1 VGRTRPP
8 FVDSVRDEHPDQRV
22 EVWFQD
28 EIAAKAIWVFG
39 TQQGTLTRVWGE
51 RGSRPRAVR
60 QTEYKWG
67 SIFAAVNPLTGDSSA
82 LIAPT
87 VNTGLMSEHL
97 RMIAEEA
104 GEGTHVV
111 LVLDGAGWHVAKSLR
126 VPESMTL
133 LFLPPYSPELMPI
146 ERVWAW
152 MRQHHLSNRVFA
164 DEAELDDAIAESWNS
179 IGPERLRSITATEWV
194 THEN

>member
-1 VGRTRPP
+1 MARTRPP
-8 FVDSVRDEHPDQRV
+8 FVDSVRREHPEERV

-28 EIAAKAIWVFG
+28 EARIG
-39 TQQGTLTRVWGE
+39 QQGTLTRVWGQ

-67 SIFAAVNPLTGDSSA
+67 YIFAAVNPLTGASSA

-87 VNTGLMSEHL
+87 VGAGLMSEHL
-97 RMIAEEA
+97 RMIADEA

-111 LVLDGAGWHVAKSLR
+111 LVLDGAGWHVAKALR

-164 DEAELDDAIAESWNS
+164 DEAHIDAAIAESWNRLD
-179 IGPERLRSITATEWV
+179 PERLRSITATGWI
-194 THEN
+194 TREN

>member
-1 VGRTRPP
+1 M
-8 FVDSVRDEHPDQRV
+8 
-22 EVWFQD
+22 
-28 EIAAKAIWVFG
+28 
-39 TQQGTLTRVWGE
+39 
-51 RGSRPRAVR
+51 R

-67 SIFAAVNPLTGDSSA
+67 YIFAAVNPLTGASSA

-87 VNTGLMSEHL
+87 VSTGLMSEHL
-97 RMIAEEA
+97 RMIADEA

-111 LVLDGAGWHVAKSLR
+111 LVLDGAGWHVANALR

-133 LFLPPYSPELMPI
+133 LFLPPYSPELMPV

-164 DEAELDDAIAESWNS
+164 DEAEIDAAIADSWNALT
-179 IGPERLRSITATEWV
+179 PERLRSITATAWL

>member
-1 VGRTRPP
+1 MGRTRPL
-8 FVDSVRDEHPDQRV
+8 FVENIRHKHTEKRV

-28 EIAAKAIWVFG
+28 EARIG
-39 TQQGTLTRVWGE
+39 QQGTLTRVWGE

-67 SIFAAVNPLTGDSSA
+67 YIFGAVNPHTGASSA

-87 VNTGLMSEHL
+87 VNTELMSAHL

-104 GEGTHVV
+104 GDGVHVV
-111 LVLDGAGWHVAKSLR
+111 LVLDGAGWHVSKRLR
-126 VPESMTL
+126 VPSSMTL
-133 LFLPPYSPELMPI
+133 LLLPPYSPELMPM

-152 MRQHHLSNRVFA
+152 MRQHTLSNRVFT
-164 DEAELDDAIAESWNS
+164 DEEAIDTAVAASWNS
-179 IGPERLRSITATEWV
+179 LTPARLQSITATSWL
-194 THEN
+194 THEK